1 MQHPEIIAQLPYS
14 DPFLFVDTLD
24 ELNEDGAVGT
34 YQFKKDAYFYQGHF
48 KGLPVTP
55 GVLLTECMAQIGLVS
70 LGIFL
75 LKKEVGAAA
84 ATNTLLMTQ
93 VAMSNT
99 TIDFFKTV
107 MPGETVIVAS
117 EKVYFRFGKLRCKV
131 SMFTQQKELIAKG
144 TIDGMVVLL

>member
-1 MQHPEIIAQLPYS
+1 MQHPEIIDQLPYAE
-14 DPFLFVDTLD
+14 PFLFVDTLD
-24 ELNEDGAVGT
+24 EVNEDGVVGT
-34 YQFKKDAYFYQGHF
+34 YTFKKDAFFYQGHF
-48 KGLPVTP
+48 KNLSVTP

-75 LKKEVGAAA
+75 LKKEVGASDTPISNA
-84 ATNTLLMTQ
+84 Q

-107 MPGETVIVAS
+107 LPGETVIVAS

-144 TIDGMVVLL
+144 TIDGMVVIQS

>member
-1 MQHPEIIAQLPYS
+1 MEHPEIIAQLPYS
-14 DPFLFVDTLD
+14 APFLFVDTLN
-24 ELNEDGAVGT
+24 EVNEDGVVGT
-34 YQFKKDAYFYQGHF
+34 YQFKKDAYYYEGHF

-75 LKKEVGAAA
+75 LKKEADTASNA
-84 ATNTLLMTQ
+84 FSNTQ

-107 MPGETVIVAS
+107 LPGETVVVAS

-144 TIDGMVVLL
+144 TIDGMVVIR

>member
-1 MQHPEIIAQLPYS
+1 MEHPEIIAQLPYS
-14 DPFLFVDTLD
+14 APFLFVDTLN
-24 ELNEDGAVGT
+24 EVNEDGVVGT
-34 YQFKKDAYFYQGHF
+34 YQFKKDAYYYEGHF

-75 LKKEVGAAA
+75 LKKEADIASNA
-84 ATNTLLMTQ
+84 LSNTQ

-107 MPGETVIVAS
+107 LPGETVVVAS

-144 TIDGMVVLL
+144 TIDGMVVIR

>member
-1 MQHPEIIAQLPYS
+1 MQHPEIITQLPYS
-14 DPFLFVDTLD
+14 EPFLFVDTLD
-24 ELNEDGAVGT
+24 EVNEDGVVGT
-34 YQFKKDAYFYQGHF
+34 YTFKKESYFYQGHF
-48 KGLPVTP
+48 KDLPVTP

-70 LGIFL
+70 LGIYL
-75 LKKEVGAAA
+75 LKQESESPEKPIDKA
-84 ATNTLLMTQ
+84 Q

-107 MPGETVIVAS
+107 LPGETVIVAS

-144 TIDGMVVLL
+144 TIDGMVVIQ